1 MYFGRLMIAG
11 IVAGLGVWPGT
22 VESQSISDSS
32 IASAIAKGAKSTAL
46 ELATGESREPSAR
59 GYGFKV
65 TITGPLNR
73 IANASAE
80 AKRKGLSSP
89 SDSVVRAAS
98 APVVLVEVTP
108 KPPLERD
115 GAMVLP
121 PAPTRLVLRERGARA
136 ERVSPIQPDSVQMFQ
151 SELLTA
157 DGMTYTSTG
166 MRAFFRFAQ
175 LPAKDLEVV
184 VATSKSEHI
193 IPLSRDMV
201 RRVR

>member
-1 MYFGRLMIAG
+1 MIAG
-11 IVAGLGVWPGT
+11 IAITVGVTPGRAS
-22 VESQSISDSS
+22 SQSIAQASV
-32 IASAIAKGAKSTAL
+32 ASAIARGAKSKEL
-46 ELATGESREPSAR
+46 EQASGESREPSAR

-65 TITGPLNR
+65 SVTGPLNR

-80 AKRKGLSSP
+80 ATRSGLSSL

-98 APVVLVEVTP
+98 APFVLVEVAP

-121 PAPTRLVLRERGARA
+121 PAPLRLVLRERGVRV
-136 ERVSPIQPDSVQMFQ
+136 ERVSPIQPDSVQLFQ

-166 MRAFFRFAQ
+166 MRAFFPLAQ
-175 LPAKDLEVV
+175 LPTRDLEVI
-184 VATSKSEHI
+184 VATSKSEHV
-193 IPLSRDMV
+193 IPLSREMV